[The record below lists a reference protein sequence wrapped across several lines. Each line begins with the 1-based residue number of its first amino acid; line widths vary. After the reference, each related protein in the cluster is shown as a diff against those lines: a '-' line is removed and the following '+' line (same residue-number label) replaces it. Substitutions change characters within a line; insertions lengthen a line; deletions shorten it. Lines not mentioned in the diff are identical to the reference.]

1 MYIKFNIFKKI
12 FRVKQGRYL
21 GYYLDRQAMEISM
34 VEKDGWNG
42 IDWYVFWQGRNE
54 LLHTTL
60 SSNIV
65 IKPQMY
71 SQFLNTGNF
80 NRQL

>member
-1 MYIKFNIFKKI
+1 
-12 FRVKQGRYL
+12 
-21 GYYLDRQAMEISM
+21 M
-34 VEKDGWNG
+34 VEKDGWSG